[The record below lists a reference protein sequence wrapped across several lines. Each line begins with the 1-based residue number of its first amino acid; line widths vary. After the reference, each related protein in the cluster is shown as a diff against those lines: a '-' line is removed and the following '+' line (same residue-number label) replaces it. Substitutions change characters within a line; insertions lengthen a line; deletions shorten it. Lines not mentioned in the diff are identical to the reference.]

1 MIAVYNQA
9 AEGDILML
17 TFAPSTG
24 RQNVETKDNVTVV
37 TDPESGD
44 LLAVNI
50 AGLADKLGLTDEA
63 GQIFLTDE
71 QAAVVNQ
78 AIEAAGFDV
87 QVEAEPSKMVVGL
100 VEEMTEHPDSD
111 HLHVTKVDVGGDER
125 LQIVSGSPNMT
136 TGIKVVVAQPGSMM
150 PSGEIIW
157 PGALRGVPSAG
168 MIASGRE
175 LKLEGAPDKPG
186 ALVLPDDFGPVG
198 EAFSFEK
205 AKDLYNDGRIDT
217 DY

>member
-17 TFAPSTG
+17 TFAPSNG

-71 QAAVVNQ
+71 QAAIVTK
-78 AIEAAGFDV
+78 AIADAGFDI

-111 HLHVTKVDVGGDER
+111 HLHVTKVDVGADER
-125 LQIVSGSPNMT
+125 LQIVSGSPNME

-217 DY
+217 NY

>member
-50 AGLADKLGLTDEA
+50 AGLADELGLTDEA

-71 QAAVVNQ
+71 QAAIVTKT
-78 AIEAAGFDV
+78 IKAAGFDIP
-87 QVEAEPSKMVVGL
+87 VEAEPSKMVVGL